1 MNRPERLIIAIGCLV
16 SAFGLNFWSAA
27 HYITYVPRLVLGISR
42 YLRHLCGFSTTTYR
56 SRILHRTQMHVD
68 TAQLFPVTSS
78 FTSGSLGASLE
89 GTIAIQALN
98 HNGLSCVYT
107 STGASNGL
115 WCCKAACT
123 GMHLPNHL
131 HHWQRLAKSH
141 HVGLGRAF
149 LVSPHTSNRASALWP
164 QPIPLLQLSS
174 SEQKKN
180 SSNSSSSQEL
190 VCSVLECMATTTM
203 DLIPHCALCAGKFRN
218 HHGEHPPPG
227 PLHWTTVARSGMN
240 DISLRVY
247 LLFAN
252 FVILIINS
260 SRARWTRGRHCATSN
275 GPRLCYSTPCGSSP

>member
-1 MNRPERLIIAIGCLV
+1 MASGAVKLPVQVCTCL
-16 SAFGLNFWSAA
+16 
-27 HYITYVPRLVLGISR
+27 
-42 YLRHLCGFSTTTYR
+42 TTCT
-56 SRILHRTQMHVD
+56 TGN
-68 TAQLFPVTSS
+68 
-78 FTSGSLGASLE
+78 GSL
-89 GTIAIQALN
+89 N
-98 HNGLSCVYT
+98 HIMLVWGVPSSSRLTLQTGQVRSGLSRFL
-107 STGASNGL
+107 SFSSAPAS
-115 WCCKAACT
+115 K
-123 GMHLPNHL
+123 
-131 HHWQRLAKSH
+131 
-141 HVGLGRAF
+141 
-149 LVSPHTSNRASALWP
+149 
-164 QPIPLLQLSS
+164 
-174 SEQKKN
+174 KKN